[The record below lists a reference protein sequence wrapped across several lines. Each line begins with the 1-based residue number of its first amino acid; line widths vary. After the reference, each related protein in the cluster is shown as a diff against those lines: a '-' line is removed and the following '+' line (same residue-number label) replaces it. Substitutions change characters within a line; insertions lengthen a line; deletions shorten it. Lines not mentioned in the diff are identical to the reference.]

1 MNENQEL
8 STNLTIADLTTIAS
22 IIEAIASRGALRPQ
36 ELSLVGSVYEK
47 VTATLNNIKKD
58 EDKGNKDA

>member
-1 MNENQEL
+1 MEEDQEL

-22 IIEAIASRGALRPQ
+22 IIEAIVNRGALKPQ

-47 VTATLNNIKKD
+47 ITAILIKVKN
-58 EDKGNKDA
+58 ENKGNQDA

>member
-1 MNENQEL
+1 MEEDQEL

-22 IIEAIASRGALRPQ
+22 IIEAIVNRGALRPH

-47 VTATLNNIKKD
+47 VAAILNKVKD
-58 EDKGNKDA
+58 ENKGNKDA